1 VLDEQMGSC
10 DNVALNARACQYAQ
24 HSASSALA
32 IVTISKG
39 RARRNFKN
47 QGF

>member
-32 IVTISKG
+32 IVTISK
-39 RARRNFKN
+39 RMKAEECR
-47 QGF
+47 GF